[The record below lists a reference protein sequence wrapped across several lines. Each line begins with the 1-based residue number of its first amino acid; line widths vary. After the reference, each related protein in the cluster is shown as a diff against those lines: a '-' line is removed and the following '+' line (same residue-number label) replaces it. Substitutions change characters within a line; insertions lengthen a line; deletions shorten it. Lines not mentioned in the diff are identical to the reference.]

1 MDKIKERE
9 ALRQYLIDN
18 GLYMVQK
25 SEFETLVNNAA
36 KSFKDYPLC
45 IYNW

>member
-1 MDKIKERE
+1 MDKINERE

-25 SEFETLVNNAA
+25 SEFETLVNNV
-36 KSFKDYPLC
+36 
-45 IYNW
+45 